1 MSKSDEQAQPVKS
14 KVQMG
19 DLAPDFTL
27 LNQSGIPVNLGDF
40 LGKQPLVLYFY
51 PRDNTAICT
60 EEACRFRDSYE
71 VIKGVGAEVIRVRS
85 DSVASHQPVAKQ
97 HQLPFQPLCH
107 EA

>member
-19 DLAPDFTL
+19 DLAPEFRL

-40 LGKQPLVLYFY
+40 LGQQPLVLYFF

-60 EEACRFRDSYE
+60 EELSCFRDSYDGMKR
-71 VIKGVGAEVIRVRS
+71 VGVGRGAVFS
-85 DSVASHQPVAKQ
+85 HSVEEQRQFVNQ
-97 HQLPFQPLCH
+97 HHLP
-107 EA
+107 